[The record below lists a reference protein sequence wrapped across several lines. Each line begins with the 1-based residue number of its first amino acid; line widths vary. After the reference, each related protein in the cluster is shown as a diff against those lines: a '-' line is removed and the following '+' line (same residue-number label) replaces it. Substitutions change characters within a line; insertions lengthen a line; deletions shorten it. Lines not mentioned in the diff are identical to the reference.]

1 MGREGIGLEQ
11 VAAAADALVG
21 EGQQPSIRAVR
32 ERLGTGSMNTIQ
44 KHLSAWRASRP
55 SVAPVHELPPA
66 LSAAIAAEI
75 ERAAARVRAD
85 YEARLQAAQG
95 EAAELAT
102 AGEMI
107 EGERDAMVEQVA
119 RLTRERDTLAGKA
132 EQQAADLADQAQRIE
147 REQQAAESARVDL
160 AKALLKIEAQ
170 AERLVEQ
177 ATEAERLR
185 AALADS
191 QRARTAAE
199 QQAAVLA
206 ARLEASAERMAMAEA
221 RIEQMQQ
228 QATQAAQALEEARR
242 TAAEAREQAARLLG
256 KSEAHDPRGTRVN
269 SSESAGI

>member
-85 YEARLQAAQG
+85 YEARLEAAQG

-119 RLTRERDTLAGKA
+119 RLTRERDTLVHAVRALQSVDGASNAFDRGPGMSAPAATERAGKGPQIGPRMTRIA
-132 EQQAADLADQAQRIE
+132 LELPPSEISCINPRCGGCCADL
-147 REQQAAESARVDL
+147 
-160 AKALLKIEAQ
+160 
-170 AERLVEQ
+170 
-177 ATEAERLR
+177 
-185 AALADS
+185 
-191 QRARTAAE
+191 
-199 QQAAVLA
+199 
-206 ARLEASAERMAMAEA
+206 
-221 RIEQMQQ
+221 
-228 QATQAAQALEEARR
+228 
-242 TAAEAREQAARLLG
+242 
-256 KSEAHDPRGTRVN
+256 P
-269 SSESAGI
+269 